1 MKPKLTL
8 TTLLA
13 FSALGVGC
21 ADDTEAK
28 SGPPSLDGL
37 SDTEVDTGDPS
48 EGTDGSG
55 CATGQGSIP
64 DPGDDFAPMRWYTDG
79 GYHGTPETA
88 QTMGILLDV
97 PDYIQGGIDPGT
109 GNYYFVFRTFED
121 QTEFYVNLF
130 DKTSNI
136 DAVRIFDATGLE
148 KGDEVEPI
156 SVSSAVS
163 AEWELKG
170 DNIYLL
176 NVSSPTGGFF

>member
-13 FSALGVGC
+13 LSAMGVGC
-21 ADDTEAK
+21 ADDSDVK

-48 EGTDGSG
+48 DGTGGSG
-55 CATGQGSIP
+55 CATEMGSIP
-64 DPGDDFAPMRWYTDG
+64 DPGDEYAPMRWYTDG
-79 GYHGTPETA
+79 AYHGTPETA
-88 QTMGILLDV
+88 QTMGVVLDV

-136 DAVRIFDATGLE
+136 DAMRIFDATGLE
-148 KGDEVEPI
+148 KGDEVEPT